1 MTSVLLL
8 QTLTQLQ
15 AAGQPT
21 APQISATTGPQTP
34 PRAQEAVA
42 SSPPIPSPTQLACY
56 LQYAETSLGVHYALS
71 YKPALEMHG
80 IGPDILPEVEDK
92 FLSDLGILAG
102 DTIRLKKGSI
112 AWWNRPDAKRKRS
125 NTSVSVPETQQPPVK
140 KRVSYNKRYH
150 DGGGYRF
157 SGPPMRRDE
166 DDDGIPVVRDHD
178 LLYFCH
184 TQKQWLPVPVGYL
197 IDEDEEPQAD

>member
-1 MTSVLLL
+1 
-8 QTLTQLQ
+8 
-15 AAGQPT
+15 
-21 APQISATTGPQTP
+21 
-34 PRAQEAVA
+34 
-42 SSPPIPSPTQLACY
+42 
-56 LQYAETSLGVHYALS
+56 
-71 YKPALEMHG
+71 MHG